1 MAIIKGWPDKKK
13 ECLVRRLSRY
23 HLLFKKVEELEKPP
37 KPSSAPTPHDWF
49 RVLSLAMRQQPV
61 DELFHYAAYYWL
73 LYRQRA
79 DILLLLAQEKSS
91 PYLERFV
98 FDMQRFKVRTTTEP
112 DLRQEHREL
121 LHALVRAHEVWS
133 RFVFVSSQESFATLD
148 KLMESS
154 PDDSKWQHVEEEL
167 DSGELLPRLYARQE
181 RFLEA
186 AMAFAELAERPDSA
200 APQPPAPTA
209 PGLAPAP
216 TNPPPA
222 PSANQLEQRRRHV
235 EKRVFYMN
243 QALSYAPKG
252 GLGADERRSL
262 EDNLQ
267 RGKLQIDVAKWLEAL
282 LLSHADVELE
292 RLRPHTLDDRTGA
305 PRDKEEL
312 RQAIV
317 HFHAQVCGR
326 LLDIIALFKGAWAAR
341 LWRPSLAILDF
352 SRPYREY
359 PQLITSA
366 LQEILGQPPSV
377 WALPAVDARAA
388 FRERDELLR
397 EVVELRK
404 HFPNEYAFQADA
416 VIACLEAHELARPD
430 QAKPGE
436 VVKMFCA
443 GRAGVQPP
451 VWPQVPWPVLYQCY
465 GSPERCGPLMQKL
478 WAGSRRNLGQGVRQS
493 DAEARV
499 TQRLHLIGGL
509 VELLSR
515 WREAA
520 RVEFM
525 AAQRQLGIASDL
537 ERLMTE
543 LDGILSANSGTFP
556 SAQDLRRRV
565 TELHHSL
572 GR

>member
-37 KPSSAPTPHDWF
+37 KPSSAPTPHDNERPWF

-79 DILLLLAQEKSS
+79 DMLLLLAQEKSS

-222 PSANQLEQRRRHV
+222 TSAAPSATDGPVGERARAPCGMAATRS
-235 EKRVFYMN
+235 RVA
-243 QALSYAPKG
+243 ALWATWPTTAPPPAPTVVCE
-252 GLGADERRSL
+252 LPVR
-262 EDNLQ
+262 
-267 RGKLQIDVAKWLEAL
+267 EAP
-282 LLSHADVELE
+282 A
-292 RLRPHTLDDRTGA
+292 
-305 PRDKEEL
+305 
-312 RQAIV
+312 
-317 HFHAQVCGR
+317 
-326 LLDIIALFKGAWAAR
+326 AAR
-341 LWRPSLAILDF
+341 HNGVLVEATSMEQGVHASAGAKQLAAA
-352 SRPYREY
+352 RENA
-359 PQLITSA
+359 IS
-366 LQEILGQPPSV
+366 
-377 WALPAVDARAA
+377 ARAA
-388 FRERDELLR
+388 PSSVNHLRSPSLRVYTPDELRERAAKRAERAAWARAAAEALA
-397 EVVELRK
+397 VV
-404 HFPNEYAFQADA
+404 AA
-416 VIACLEAHELARPD
+416 VATI
-430 QAKPGE
+430 
-436 VVKMFCA
+436 VVIGF
-443 GRAGVQPP
+443 
-451 VWPQVPWPVLYQCY
+451 
-465 GSPERCGPLMQKL
+465 
-478 WAGSRRNLGQGVRQS
+478 RRRQS
-493 DAEARV
+493 HSHS
-499 TQRLHLIGGL
+499 QR
-509 VELLSR
+509 S
-515 WREAA
+515 
-520 RVEFM
+520 
-525 AAQRQLGIASDL
+525 
-537 ERLMTE
+537 
-543 LDGILSANSGTFP
+543 
-556 SAQDLRRRV
+556 
-565 TELHHSL
+565 
-572 GR
+572 